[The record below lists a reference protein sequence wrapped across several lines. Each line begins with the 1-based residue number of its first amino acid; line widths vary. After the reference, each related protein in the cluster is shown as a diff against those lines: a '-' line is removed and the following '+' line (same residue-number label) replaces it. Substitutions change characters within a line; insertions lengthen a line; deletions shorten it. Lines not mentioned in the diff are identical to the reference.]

1 MRPTKDGRGQ
11 YLFLELDILEGQ
23 FAGRK
28 LFDRLNLV
36 NDNPDTVDIAT
47 RTLSSIC
54 RATGQMQVKDSEQ
67 LHLIPLIADV
77 RVRPPKGQ
85 YGESNSIR
93 YLPRNAAAPA
103 PATRAPAAYASAPA
117 PATALAPQP
126 ARPVAP
132 AAPAAPVVPPP
143 VVCPGSARRKE
154 TTAMTELHSQSA
166 TAALPD
172 TPEGCRARLATLQS
186 EIAAIR
192 VQIATADLRR
202 QAHKQALDAEWFHR
216 AKTALRL
223 KREEAARLSARL
235 IELTPKALSSRASSR
250 ERFKDA
256 LIEAMRA
263 ECDDA
268 RWAALLQR
276 ARLLHDHQEV
286 SNG

>member
-1 MRPTKDGRGQ
+1 MAIFAQTFDANTVAPSNFDVFPAGKYLAQIVASEMRPTKDGRGQ

-93 YLPRNAAAPA
+93 YLPRNAAAA

-117 PATALAPQP
+117 PATAPAPQP
-126 ARPVAP
+126 ARP
-132 AAPAAPVVPPP
+132 AAPAAPVAPAV
-143 VVCPGSARRKE
+143 GG
-154 TTAMTELHSQSA
+154 
-166 TAALPD
+166 LPW
-172 TPEGCRARLATLQS
+172 Q
-186 EIAAIR
+186 
-192 VQIATADLRR
+192 R
-202 QAHKQALDAEWFHR
+202 Q
-216 AKTALRL
+216 
-223 KREEAARLSARL
+223 
-235 IELTPKALSSRASSR
+235 P
-250 ERFKDA
+250 
-256 LIEAMRA
+256 
-263 ECDDA
+263 
-268 RWAALLQR
+268 
-276 ARLLHDHQEV
+276 
-286 SNG
+286 